1 MKIDN
6 ELKRRLL
13 AAIAVGNLDFEKF
26 PELVDACREHSKI
39 KPMTKAE
46 ARSIIKALE
55 DE

>member
-1 MKIDN
+1 MKIN
-6 ELKRRLL
+6 RELKTRLL
-13 AAIAVGNLDFEKF
+13 AAITVGELDLEKF
-26 PELVDACREHSKI
+26 PELDACREHSKI

>member
-1 MKIDN
+1 MKITKD
-6 ELKRRLL
+6 LKRRLL
-13 AAIAVGNLDFEKF
+13 VAVTVGELDFDKF

-46 ARSIIKALE
+46 AKSIIKALE